1 MHRSS
6 TGQIPPPAG
15 PSSPPITSA
24 PPTPAK
30 KYFNRESSWLNFNRR
45 VLELAED
52 PQVPL
57 LERARFLA
65 IFSANLDEFFMK
77 RVGGLQRQQ
86 HAGVTER
93 SIDGLTAV
101 QQLELIRTQLLPM
114 LEEQVAC
121 WLDEV
126 KPALEQQ

>member
-24 PPTPAK
+24 PTTPAE

-45 VLELAED
+45 VLEPAED

-86 HAGVTER
+86 LAHVTEPT
-93 SIDGLTAV
+93 IDGLTPH
-101 QQLELIRTQLLPM
+101 EQLLAIHAHLRPM
-114 LEEQVAC
+114 LE
-121 WLDEV
+121 
-126 KPALEQQ
+126 